1 MPIRFNE
8 IVTAKDLLD
17 IQKDVKAL
25 LGLVTT
31 QNAVL
36 LNMVNSSHPALV
48 PIISK
53 FINLNTL
60 MNNNLL
66 AVVGDMHEL
75 YTELVSTFYKPANT

>member
-31 QNAVL
+31 QNSVL
-36 LNMVNSSHPALV
+36 LNMINSSHPALV
-48 PIISK
+48 PIIAK

-66 AVVGDMHEL
+66 AIVGDMHEL
-75 YTELVSTFYKPANT
+75 YSELVATFYKPANT